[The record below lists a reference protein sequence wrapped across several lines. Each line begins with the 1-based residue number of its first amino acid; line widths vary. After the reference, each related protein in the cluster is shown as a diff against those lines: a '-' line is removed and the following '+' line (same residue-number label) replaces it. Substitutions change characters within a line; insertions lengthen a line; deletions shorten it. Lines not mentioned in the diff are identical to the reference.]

1 MKDSGKYKSEK
12 ARRRAENRSRLRTA
26 APFFVVLFVLTAVAF
41 VIPLRPTESVSEKR
55 RLTEFPKFSVETL
68 FSGRYFDQ
76 IGLWFSDTFPFR
88 DYWMSVSTRLGEL
101 HGIND
106 VVIYGDLG
114 EADELPPRTRRRSP
128 RRSSP
133 PSPRRRR
140 SPRPN
145 PPRRPRP
152 RSC

>member
-68 FSGRYFDQ
+68 FSGEYFDQ

-88 DYWMSVSTRLGEL
+88 DYWMSVSTRLG
-101 HGIND
+101 
-106 VVIYGDLG
+106 
-114 EADELPPRTRRRSP
+114 
-128 RRSSP
+128 
-133 PSPRRRR
+133 
-140 SPRPN
+140 
-145 PPRRPRP
+145 
-152 RSC
+152 